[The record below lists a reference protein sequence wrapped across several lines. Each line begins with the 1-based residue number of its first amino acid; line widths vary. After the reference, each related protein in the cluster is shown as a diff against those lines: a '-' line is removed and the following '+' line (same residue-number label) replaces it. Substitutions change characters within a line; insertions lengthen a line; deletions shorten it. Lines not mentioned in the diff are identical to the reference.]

1 MILSTTPWEYPAAD
15 LFDITT
21 DTNCI
26 DFTGT
31 AAAAARRGN
40 AKIPNTLISPG
51 STGIAAAARRID
63 EKKNRIHRFHWGA
76 PEQQQE
82 PGEAMKKDKI
92 HGFHLGAPEQQQQPG
107 EAMKKIQNT

>member
-40 AKIPNTLISPG
+40 AKIPNTWISPG

-63 EKKNRIHRFHWGA
+63 EKKTEYIDFTGEHQNSSRS
-76 PEQQQE
+76 QE
-82 PGEAMKKDKI
+82 K
-92 HGFHLGAPEQQQQPG
+92 Q
-107 EAMKKIQNT
+107 